1 MTRVKDL
8 IIIGGNISGQLAAV
22 LEVLRALDTF
32 KLVGFIDKEVNADI
46 EYHGEVIPYL
56 GSSENLDNIDLP
68 DCHFHIAVGD
78 NFARASIMKR
88 LFELNKNLATLVHP
102 KAYVSP
108 RCEIGEGVFVGVGAT
123 INGDTAIGDAVIIE
137 AGSVIQHNSEIGD
150 AVCISS
156 GACVGARVTIEAMS
170 FVGMDSSILPDILI
184 SKGALI
190 GAGIVVSND
199 VSPNSEMSG
208 YSNHAPI
215 KNIYSDVI
223 LDADL
228 NQKTFIAQ
236 PTLPEFSRVDAMFQD
251 IVKTRMLSN
260 FAKYSK
266 KLEKDIERALDV
278 KHALTFPNATS
289 ALMLTFRAMELTG
302 EIILPSFTFSSTG
315 HSLIWNGLT
324 PVFADID
331 PKTFNIDPQ
340 DVINKIT
347 DKTSAIYAVHIFGNP
362 CDVESLQAIA
372 DEYGL
377 KLIYDSA
384 HALGSKRNGIN
395 IGNFGDI
402 ESFSLSG
409 TKVLTSAEGG
419 IVTLKDKS
427 LSDKLMLGRN
437 YGASDDYDCQYIG
450 LNGKMSEF
458 HAAIAIESLTLLDK
472 SVFKRNAIN
481 KHYRMRLKELPGI
494 FFQEV
499 SNDDLSTYKDMG
511 IVIDKTLFGMNRDQ
525 LISELEKEGISTKKY
540 FYPPLHQMKAYMDLG
555 IEGKN
560 LPNTEYVANNIMC
573 LPMYTHMTL
582 DTVDKIC
589 FAIFR
594 ISRKLNCNPS
604 SMYPHFNTEH
614 DING

>member
-1 MTRVKDL
+1 MTKNRDL
-8 IIIGGNISGQLAAV
+8 IIIGGNVRGQLAAV
-22 LEVLRALDTF
+22 LEVSKSLGTF
-32 KLVGFIDKEVNADI
+32 NVIGFIDKEVSSDI
-46 EYHGEVIPYL
+46 EYHGEIIPYL
-56 GSSENLDNIDLP
+56 GSSENLESINFP
-68 DCHFHIAVGD
+68 DCYFHIAVGD
-78 NFARASIMKR
+78 NFARSLIMKR
-88 LFELNKNLATLVHP
+88 LINLNKNLATLVHP
-102 KAYVSP
+102 TAYISP
-108 RCEIGEGVFVGVGAT
+108 RCKIGEGVFVGGGTT
-123 INGDTAIGDAVIIE
+123 INGDSVIGDATIVE
-137 AGSVIQHNSEIGD
+137 AGCVIEHNSKIGE
-150 AVCISS
+150 AACISS
-156 GACVGARVTIEAMS
+156 GACVAARVTIEAMS
-170 FVGMDSSILPDILI
+170 FVGMDSSVLPDILI
-184 SKGALI
+184 GHGALI

-199 VSPNSEMSG
+199 VPPNSQMSG
-208 YSNHAPI
+208 YSDHAPI

-223 LDADL
+223 SDVDLD
-228 NQKTFIAQ
+228 QKTLIAQ
-236 PTLPEFSRVDAMFQD
+236 PTLPEFSRVDIMFQD

-260 FAKYSK
+260 FAKYSN
-266 KLEKDIERALDV
+266 KLEKDIQRTLEV

-289 ALMLTFRAMELTG
+289 ALMLIFRAMELTG

-315 HSLIWNGLT
+315 HALIWNGLT

-347 DKTSAIYAVHIFGNP
+347 DKTTAIYAVHIFGNP
-362 CDVESLQAIA
+362 CDVESLQTIA

-395 IGNFGDI
+395 IGNFGDA
-402 ESFSLSG
+402 EAFSLSG

-419 IVTLKDKS
+419 IVSVKDK
-427 LSDKLMLGRN
+427 LLNDKLALGRN
-437 YGASDDYDCQYIG
+437 YGASGDYDCQYIG

-472 SVFKRNAIN
+472 SVFRRNSIN

-494 FFQEV
+494 LFQEV
-499 SNDDLSTYKDMG
+499 SDADLSTYKDMG
-511 IVIDKTLFGMNRDQ
+511 IVIDENLFGMDRDQ
-525 LISELEKEGISTKKY
+525 LISELQKEGISTKRY

-589 FAIFR
+589 FTIFR
-594 ISRKLNCNPS
+594 ISQKLHCKPS
-604 SMYPHFNTEH
+604 SMTPHFNTEH
-614 DING
+614 VVNG